1 MNIISIET
9 ATDWCG
15 VALLINDKC
24 EGEVQK
30 KIPRKHSEKLPVF
43 YNRLM
48 LSTKFDDNKLDAIA
62 VSIGPGSFTGLRIGL
77 GFAKGL
83 AFAKDIPIIPV
94 PTLDVIARSTDEEND
109 DFSVYLFSHGD
120 IVYHQ
125 QYKKGKAINSPK
137 ASRWSSINKDS
148 YSVHYGCEELLKSKR
163 NLSVFP
169 KVETV
174 GRLAIE
180 NCESWVVK
188 IPYSLVPNYISP
200 FNIR

>member
-1 MNIISIET
+1 MNIFSIET

-24 EGEVQK
+24 EDKIQK
-30 KIPRKHSEKLPVF
+30 KIPRKHAEKLPVF
-43 YNRLM
+43 YSRIM

-83 AFAKDIPIIPV
+83 AFAKGIPIIPV
-94 PTLDVIARSTDEEND
+94 PTLDVIARSADKGND
-109 DFSVYLFSHGD
+109 DYSVYLFSHSD

-137 ASRWSSINKDS
+137 ASRWSSINKNS
-148 YSVHYGCEELLKSKR
+148 YSVHYGCEELLKNKR

-169 KVETV
+169 RVETV

-200 FNIR
+200 FNVR

>member
-48 LSTKFDDNKLDAIA
+48 FSTKFDDNKLDAIA

>member
-24 EGEVQK
+24 EDKIQK

-48 LSTKFDDNKLDAIA
+48 LSRKFDDNKLDAIA

-148 YSVHYGCEELLKSKR
+148 HSVHYGCEELLKSKR

-169 KVETV
+169 KVEKV

>member
-15 VALLINDKC
+15 VALLINDEC
-24 EGEVQK
+24 EDKIQK
-30 KIPRKHSEKLPVF
+30 KLPRKHAEKLPVF
-43 YNRLM
+43 YSRIM

-83 AFAKDIPIIPV
+83 AFAKGIPIIPV
-94 PTLDVIARSTDEEND
+94 PTLDVIARSADKGND
-109 DFSVYLFSHGD
+109 DYSVYLFSHSD

-137 ASRWSSINKDS
+137 ASRWSSINKNS
-148 YSVHYGCEELLKSKR
+148 YSVHYGCEELLKNKR

-169 KVETV
+169 RVETV

-200 FNIR
+200 FNVR

>member
-24 EGEVQK
+24 EDKIQK
-30 KIPRKHSEKLPVF
+30 KIPRKHAEKLPIF

-94 PTLDVIARSTDEEND
+94 PTLDVIARSTDEKNE

-125 QYKKGKAINSPK
+125 QYKKGKAINLSVMKSHQDVIEAPEGIEIK
-137 ASRWSSINKDS
+137 VEDNTKISVSGIDKQQVGHVAALIRASRPPN
-148 YSVHYGCEELLKSKR
+148 
-163 NLSVFP
+163 
-169 KVETV
+169 
-174 GRLAIE
+174 
-180 NCESWVVK
+180 
-188 IPYSLVPNYISP
+188 PYTGKGVRRW
-200 FNIR
+200 NIK

>member
-24 EGEVQK
+24 EDKIQK
-30 KIPRKHSEKLPVF
+30 KIPRKHSEKLPVY

-94 PTLDVIARSTDEEND
+94 PTLDVIARSSEEEND
-109 DFSVYLFSHGD
+109 DFSVYLFSHSD

-125 QYKKGKAINSPK
+125 QYKKGKAINSAK

-169 KVETV
+169 RVETV

-180 NCESWVVK
+180 NCEAWVVK

-200 FNIR
+200 FNVR

>member
-15 VALLINDKC
+15 AALLINDKC
-24 EGEVQK
+24 EYKIQK
-30 KIPRKHSEKLPVF
+30 KIPRKHAEKLPVF

-48 LSTKFDDNKLDAIA
+48 LSTKFDDNKLDAVA

-83 AFAKDIPIIPV
+83 AFAKKIPIIPV
-94 PTLDVIARSTDEEND
+94 PTLDVIARSIDEGND
-109 DFSVYLFSHGD
+109 DFSVYLFSHSD

-137 ASRWSSINKDS
+137 ASRWSSITKDS

-169 KVETV
+169 KVDTV

-180 NCESWVVK
+180 NYESWLVK

-200 FNIR
+200 FNVR

>member
-24 EGEVQK
+24 EDKIQK
-30 KIPRKHSEKLPVF
+30 KIPRKHAEKLPIF

-48 LSTKFDDNKLDAIA
+48 LSRKFDDNKLDAIA

-148 YSVHYGCEELLKSKR
+148 HSVHYGCEELLKSKR

-169 KVETV
+169 KVEKV

>member
-1 MNIISIET
+1 M
-9 ATDWCG
+9 
-15 VALLINDKC
+15 
-24 EGEVQK
+24 
-30 KIPRKHSEKLPVF
+30 
-43 YNRLM
+43 
-48 LSTKFDDNKLDAIA
+48 
-62 VSIGPGSFTGLRIGL
+62 
-77 GFAKGL
+77 
-83 AFAKDIPIIPV
+83 
-94 PTLDVIARSTDEEND
+94 PTLDVIARSSEEEND
-109 DFSVYLFSHGD
+109 EFSVYLFSHSD

-148 YSVHYGCEELLKSKR
+148 YSLHYGCEELLQNKR

-169 KVETV
+169 RVETV

-200 FNIR
+200 FNVR

>member
-24 EGEVQK
+24 KDKIQK

-148 YSVHYGCEELLKSKR
+148 HSVHYGCEELLKSKR
-163 NLSVFP
+163 NLSIFP
-169 KVETV
+169 K
-174 GRLAIE
+174 L
-180 NCESWVVK
+180 K
-188 IPYSLVPNYISP
+188 Q
-200 FNIR
+200 

>member
-94 PTLDVIARSTDEEND
+94 PTLDVIARSADEEND

-148 YSVHYGCEELLKSKR
+148 DSVHYGCEELLKSKR

>member
-24 EGEVQK
+24 EGKVQK

-43 YNRLM
+43 YNRLI

-148 YSVHYGCEELLKSKR
+148 DSVHYGCEELLKSKR